1 MSVYSVNVYPSCIT
15 LKTGDWY
22 YGAWAD
28 VRASSNCCSDV
39 HWYSEN
45 PNIASVGYT
54 NGYIHA
60 NSSGTVR
67 IYAVSDTDSSK
78 KDYIT
83 VNVTSGT
90 ICVDSITLNRTGL
103 YLEKGDRFNLTATV
117 CPTNA
122 TNKSISWRS
131 TNSSV
136 ASVSGGNVTA
146 KSEGW
151 AYIYAEAQD
160 GSGEYAVCYVNVTE
174 NVLVSSVTI
183 DPPCLTLNVGG
194 SECLGEI
201 VCPANADNKGVR
213 WSSDRPNVVTV
224 NPDTGLVMAHSAGT
238 AIITATACDGS
249 GKKGTCTVSVNAP
262 VPVTGIE
269 VCPAS
274 KTMNVGDT
282 DYLCATVYPYNAT
295 DKSVIWCSS
304 NENVAEVGMRSGHI
318 TAKQAGTATITATT
332 VDGEYRDSMNLTVII
347 DTVIIQKDGAY
358 NKVVFQKSGKVWR
371 CINQDMI
378 FSDIPISS
386 TLYDKSHLNF
396 YGHTEYQTNIITYT
410 DNEIKLLY
418 AIDPYGVA
426 NYVQRYAD
434 EIFMNTVKEENIEES
449 LRASISYKDYIFK
462 MLFKRDPKYF
472 ARTIDGVWY
481 EVTEYDEI
489 NDVLSESEA
498 YFGTHPIY
506 DLHTFFELMGVCSSI
521 LNIVFMTT
529 FFTSSV
535 AGIVLKKVVTTGM
548 LVLSGIESI
557 LREEYASYD
566 LGDFIESTINNT
578 LPDWAVNYVSLYE
591 SLEDLVEA
599 MTLNFNYNK
608 EIIDYC
614 ACQTGYNVLFEM
626 KDGTTYNL
634 KEVCDRLD

>member
-1 MSVYSVNVYPSCIT
+1 
-15 LKTGDWY
+15 
-22 YGAWAD
+22 
-28 VRASSNCCSDV
+28 
-39 HWYSEN
+39 
-45 PNIASVGYT
+45 
-54 NGYIHA
+54 
-60 NSSGTVR
+60 
-67 IYAVSDTDSSK
+67 
-78 KDYIT
+78 
-83 VNVTSGT
+83 
-90 ICVDSITLNRTGL
+90 
-103 YLEKGDRFNLTATV
+103 
-117 CPTNA
+117 
-122 TNKSISWRS
+122 
-131 TNSSV
+131 
-136 ASVSGGNVTA
+136 
-146 KSEGW
+146 
-151 AYIYAEAQD
+151 
-160 GSGEYAVCYVNVTE
+160 
-174 NVLVSSVTI
+174 
-183 DPPCLTLNVGG
+183 
-194 SECLGEI
+194 
-201 VCPANADNKGVR
+201 
-213 WSSDRPNVVTV
+213 
-224 NPDTGLVMAHSAGT
+224 MAHSAGT

-386 TLYDKSHLNF
+386 TLYDRSHLNF